1 MARVCSRVTS
11 YSSSPAGAGVS
22 HEAFHRGRTADER
35 REVDKGRRNRN
46 GRYTDDGDVVE
57 TVGTAAPPPRSPSTS
72 ISLPPPTSMQQ
83 GTLGT
88 EGVIIH
94 GAVLC
99 GEPGLGRVSVTT
111 SSSLPRLAQGLLP
124 GSAEQTHCVTT
135 PVLPTDF
142 SLSLFSKRRTS
153 RLKAKYRKVQKGIQT
168 TR

>member
-1 MARVCSRVTS
+1 MTQVSSRVTS

-46 GRYTDDGDVVE
+46 GRHTHDGDVVE
-57 TVGTAAPPPRSPSTS
+57 TVGSSAPPPRSPSTS

-94 GAVLC
+94 AAVLC
-99 GEPGLGRVSVTT
+99 GEPGVSDVSVTT
-111 SSSLPRLAQGLLP
+111 SSSLPRLVQGFLP
-124 GSAEQTHCVTT
+124 GIALLC
-135 PVLPTDF
+135 
-142 SLSLFSKRRTS
+142 
-153 RLKAKYRKVQKGIQT
+153 
-168 TR
+168 